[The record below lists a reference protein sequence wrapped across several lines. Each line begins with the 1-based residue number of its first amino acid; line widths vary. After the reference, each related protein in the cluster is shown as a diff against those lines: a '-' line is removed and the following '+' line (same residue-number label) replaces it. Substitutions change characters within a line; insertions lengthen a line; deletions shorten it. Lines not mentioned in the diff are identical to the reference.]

1 MKSRAAILRGVG
13 KSWEICEIDLDP
25 PRRGE
30 VLVRLVVAGVCHS
43 DDHFA
48 TGDAMPPA
56 EKIEMM
62 RAAGLAVPEFFPMIG
77 GHEGAGV
84 VEAVGPDVTSVRIG
98 DRVGMSFLPACG
110 SCRWCVSGQSYLCDL
125 GAQLFAKEMT
135 TDGTARRHLDGEHLV
150 AMTQLGTFSEYAV
163 LAEKSV
169 IKIDDTVPFDAAS
182 LVSCGVTT
190 GWGSATTA
198 AGTVPGDTV
207 VVIGM
212 GGVGMNAVQAARIA
226 GARFVIG
233 VDPVEF
239 KRDAAK
245 SFGAT
250 HTGAWAHEVLQDVR
264 ELTAGVMADRVVV
277 TVGVLHGDLI
287 PVAMMLTRKGGT
299 CVLTGMTPLS
309 EPPIPVVLADMVNS
323 SKHLRGAL
331 YGGMNPRASMPMLL
345 SMYQAGVLKLDE
357 LVTRR
362 YRLDDINQAIEDMRE
377 GRNIRGVIEFGDGSA
392 A

>member
-110 SCRWCVSGQSYLCDL
+110 SCRWCVSGQSYLCDD
-125 GAQLFAKEMT
+125 GAKLFAKEMT
-135 TDGTARRHLDGEHLV
+135 TDGTSRRRLDGESLV

-163 LAEKSV
+163 LSEKSV
-169 IKIDDTVPFDAAS
+169 IKIDDWVPFDAAS

-190 GWGSATTA
+190 GWGSATVA
-198 AGTVPGDTV
+198 AGTTPGDTV

-212 GGVGMNAVQAARIA
+212 GGVGMNAVQSARAA
-226 GARFVIG
+226 GAKYVIG
-233 VDPVEF
+233 VDPVDF
-239 KRDAAK
+239 KRDSAK

-250 HTGAWAHEVLQDVR
+250 HTSEWAHEALGQVR

-345 SMYQAGVLKLDE
+345 SMYQAGMLKLDE

-362 YRLDDINQAIEDMRE
+362 YRLDDINQAIDDMRE
-377 GRNIRGVIEFGDGSA
+377 GRNIRGVIDFGDGSA